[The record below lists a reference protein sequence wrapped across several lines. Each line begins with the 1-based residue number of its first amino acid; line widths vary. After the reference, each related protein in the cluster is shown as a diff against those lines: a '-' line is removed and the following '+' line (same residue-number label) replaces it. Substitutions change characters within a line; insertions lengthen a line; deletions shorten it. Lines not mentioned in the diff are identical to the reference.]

1 MGLIIKETPFINK
14 IDDANFLLVDFQY
27 MLYEFDE

>member
-1 MGLIIKETPFINK
+1 MGLIIKETQFINK
-14 IDDANFLLVDFQY
+14 IDDASFLLANFQY

>member
-14 IDDANFLLVDFQY
+14 IDDANFLFVDFQH